1 MNSYKQIHEIMKEEQ
16 KLYRVTLRGMTYS
29 STGVIE
35 GISYVVATNAE
46 EAYQKVKKR
55 LDEKDYGFS
64 KDRELDKVEL
74 LAGTYE
80 FTGTGTLLYL

>member
-1 MNSYKQIHEIMKEEQ
+1 MKEEQ

-29 STGVIE
+29 TTGVIK
-35 GISYVVATNAE
+35 GISYVVASDAE

-55 LDEKDYGFS
+55 LDDKNYGFS
-64 KDRELDKVEL
+64 EDRELDKVEL

-80 FTGTGTLLYL
+80 YTDTKILLYL

>member
-1 MNSYKQIHEIMKEEQ
+1 MKEE

-29 STGVIE
+29 TTSVVE
-35 GISYVVATNAE
+35 GISYVVATGAE

-55 LDEKDYGFS
+55 LDDKNYGFS

-74 LAGTYE
+74 LASTYE
-80 FTGTGTLLYL
+80 YTGTKNLLYL

>member
-1 MNSYKQIHEIMKEEQ
+1 MKEEQ

-29 STGVIE
+29 TTGVVK
-35 GISYVVATNAE
+35 GISYVVATGAE

-55 LDEKDYGFS
+55 LDDKNYGFS
-64 KDRELDKVEL
+64 EDRELDKVEL

-80 FTGTGTLLYL
+80 YTDTKILLYL

>member
-1 MNSYKQIHEIMKEEQ
+1 MNEEQ
-16 KLYRVTLRGMTYS
+16 KLYRVTLRGLTYS

-74 LAGTYE
+74 LASTNE
-80 FTGTGTLLYL
+80 FTKTKTLLYL

>member
-1 MNSYKQIHEIMKEEQ
+1 MKEEQ

-29 STGVIE
+29 TNGVVE
-35 GISYVVATNAE
+35 GISYVVAAGAE

-55 LDEKDYGFS
+55 LDDKDYGFR

-74 LAGTYE
+74 LASTYE
-80 FTGTGTLLYL
+80 YTDTKTLLYL

>member
-1 MNSYKQIHEIMKEEQ
+1 MKEEQ

-29 STGVIE
+29 TTGIVE
-35 GISYVVATNAE
+35 GISYVVATGAE

-55 LDEKDYGFS
+55 LDDKDYGFS

-74 LAGTYE
+74 LASTYE
-80 FTGTGTLLYL
+80 YTHMKTLLYL